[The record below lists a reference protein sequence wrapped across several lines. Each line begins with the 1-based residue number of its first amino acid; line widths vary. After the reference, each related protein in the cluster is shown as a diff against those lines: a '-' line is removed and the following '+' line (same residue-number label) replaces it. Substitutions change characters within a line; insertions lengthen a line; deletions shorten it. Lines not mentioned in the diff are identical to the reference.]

1 MKVNFWNII
10 FAAIVTAFLGCLGYL
25 LTSISDLQKKEAARE
40 ALEFTSKDAIILQQK
55 LTDVMT
61 DIDLRIS
68 LIERD
73 IQWVKMI
80 QSRPQSPI
88 AEPAVPLPPADPPT
102 PSPDAQPNAP
112 MPPMPSAET
121 QDNPRSPRYD
131 FRQQLKR

>member
-40 ALEFTSKDAIILQQK
+40 ALEFTSKDALVLQQK

-68 LIERD
+68 LVERD
-73 IQWVKMI
+73 IQWVKIM
-80 QSRPQSPI
+80 QPRPQPPI
-88 AEPAVPLPPADPPT
+88 IDPAAPAPPT
-102 PSPDAQPNAP
+102 PLPDAQPNAP
-112 MPPMPSAET
+112 MPPMPSTEI
-121 QDNPRSPRYD
+121 QDNPRSQAPRYD
-131 FRQQLKR
+131 FRQQSLKK

>member
-73 IQWVKMI
+73 IQWIKII
-80 QSRPQSPI
+80 QSRPQSI
-88 AEPAVPLPPADPPT
+88 AEPTAPLPPDPPT
-102 PSPDAQPNAP
+102 PDAQPNAP
-112 MPPMPSAET
+112 MPPMPSTEI
-121 QDNPRSPRYD
+121 QDNHRSPRYD
-131 FRQQLKR
+131 FRQQSKSD